1 MSAAETP
8 YRADA
13 ADAMLVEPL
22 DELTLIYHRRSG
34 ITHMVVE
41 PVPQILAAMGED
53 ALTLDQLLVRLSDSF
68 DLGDAANAKAAVA
81 ARIDELVD
89 LGLVAKLDHRNA

>member
-1 MSAAETP
+1 MSQSTRFRAE
-8 YRADA
+8 AKDGCI
-13 ADAMLVEPL
+13 VEPL

-41 PVPQILAAMGED
+41 PVPQILAAMNGD
-53 ALTLDQLLVRLSDSF
+53 ALTLDQLLIRLSDSF
-68 DLGDAANAKAAVA
+68 DLGDAADAKAAVA

-89 LGLVAKLDHRNA
+89 LGLVAKLDQRDA

>member
-1 MSAAETP
+1 MPRLIRFRAET
-8 YRADA
+8 D
-13 ADAMLVEPL
+13 DGCIIEPL

>member
-1 MSAAETP
+1 MSGAETP
-8 YRADA
+8 YRAET

-22 DELTLIYHRRSG
+22 DALTLVYHRRSG
-34 ITHMVVE
+34 VTHLVVE

-68 DLGDAANAKAAVA
+68 DLGDAEEARAAVA

-89 LGLVAKLDHRNA
+89 LGLVAKLDQQDA